1 MGKCWRVMPQSRQ
14 STTELRPAGR
24 HYSAPGRGDLRPAV
38 GETIALVKAP
48 GAGGTGV
55 NNQTGVKTDWR
66 GYAIVP
72 YVSPYRKNQVQL
84 NTETMADDVEVELTS
99 QNVVP
104 TRGAVVRANFQANVG
119 QRILMTLLRQGGAPV
134 PFGATVSNPA
144 QQTARACRRGR
155 WPGLSDRDG
164 RQRQPE
170 CEVGQ
175 RFRPTVS
182 GELLTDKTDN
192 GKCWHSDAECA
203 VPVRNDDEVNQVS

>member
-1 MGKCWRVMPQSRQ
+1 M
-14 STTELRPAGR
+14 
-24 HYSAPGRGDLRPAV
+24 
-38 GETIALVKAP
+38 KAP

-84 NTETMADDVEVELTS
+84 NTETLADDVEVELTS

-134 PFGATVSNPA
+134 PFGATVSDPA
-144 QQTARACRRGR
+144 QKTAQGFIVGDGGQVYLTGMADSGSLNVK
-155 WPGLSDRDG
+155 WGSGSD
-164 RQRQPE
+164 QQ
-170 CEVGQ
+170 C
-175 RFRPTVS
+175 
-182 GELLTDKTDN
+182 
-192 GKCWHSDAECA
+192 
-203 VPVRNDDEVNQVS
+203 QVSYSLTKQTTESAGIQMLNAQCR